1 MDCMLGEG
9 LDVVR
14 GDVQTRLFG
23 GAEEEVGR
31 LVRFSDV
38 VMIFC
43 RLMDAT
49 ETGGG
54 DLRLSM
60 KGAGA
65 EQEGC
70 TRAGS
75 CKIETPETLKCFQ
88 MHVGRDRGGRE
99 DGWFVVGRD
108 CRSSLGYLVAVH
120 PPTLW
125 RSSDKIVAAAVV

>member
-1 MDCMLGEG
+1 MMDCMLGEG

-38 VMIFC
+38 DMIFC

-49 ETGGG
+49 EIGGG
-54 DLRLSM
+54 ELRLS
-60 KGAGA
+60 KKGAGAGA
-65 EQEGC
+65 EQECC

-75 CKIETPETLKCFQ
+75 CKEKRL
-88 MHVGRDRGGRE
+88 RR
-99 DGWFVVGRD
+99 
-108 CRSSLGYLVAVH
+108 
-120 PPTLW
+120 
-125 RSSDKIVAAAVV
+125 

>member
-1 MDCMLGEG
+1 MMDCMLGEG

-31 LVRFSDV
+31 LLRFSDV

-75 CKIETPETLKCFQ
+75 CKIETPETLK
-88 MHVGRDRGGRE
+88 VGRTGGSWLGATADRHWGI
-99 DGWFVVGRD
+99 
-108 CRSSLGYLVAVH
+108 
-120 PPTLW
+120 LW
-125 RSSDKIVAAAVV
+125 PCIHQRPGDHQIRL

>member
-49 ETGGG
+49 ETTGG

-65 EQEGC
+65 EQECC

-75 CKIETPETLKCFQ
+75 CKMETPETLKCVQ
-88 MHVGRDRGGRE
+88 MHVGRDRGRE
-99 DGWFVVGRD
+99 DGCDCGWARLQIVTGVSCGRASTNALEII
-108 CRSSLGYLVAVH
+108 R
-120 PPTLW
+120 
-125 RSSDKIVAAAVV
+125 